1 MLWYLPWICGIDLA
15 YKEIYLRCFKMMHS
29 KSKTPPR
36 PIRIQDN
43 TFRDGHQSIY
53 ATRMKTEDMIPIAE
67 EMDQCGFWAMEVW
80 GGATFDAMHRF
91 LAEDPWMRPRILKR
105 YVRKTPFT
113 MLLRGQNLVGYRHYA
128 DDVVKAFVD
137 KSCEIGIDIFRCFD
151 ALNDF
156 RNIETCVER
165 IKQNGKHVEGT
176 VCYSLTRS
184 HLGGEIYTIDYY
196 VRKARELEQMGSD
209 TICIK
214 DMAGLLSP
222 YDAFALFTALKKA
235 VRVPLHLHTHYT
247 SGMGS
252 MTYLKAVEAG
262 VDIIDTC
269 LAPYALRT
277 SMPAIEPIVAALQ
290 GTQRDAGIDLQK
302 LLALSEHLEKIA
314 PKYKHLLADQRL
326 SIIDNGVLAHQIPG
340 GMISNLASQLKEMKA
355 LDRLDEIYQ
364 EVVQTR
370 KDMGYPP
377 LVTPSSQ
384 IIASQAVL
392 NVLFGRYVRISNQ
405 LKDLVL
411 GLYGRTP
418 APIDKALVRKILKN
432 YKRGQT
438 PITGR
443 PADHLPPEI
452 EDAKKAMGD
461 LARTDEDLLG
471 WILFPQTM
479 EKYLKAKYGI
489 DDPESAPTNG

>member
-1 MLWYLPWICGIDLA
+1 MTNQ
-15 YKEIYLRCFKMMHS
+15 
-29 KSKTPPR
+29 KTTAHPV
-36 PIRIQDN
+36 RIQDN

-67 EMDQCGFWAMEVW
+67 EMDNCGFWAMEVW

-91 LAEDPWMRPRILKR
+91 LNEDPWARPRILKK

-128 DDVVKAFVD
+128 DDVVRAFVD

-165 IKQNGKHVEGT
+165 IKANGKHMEGT
-176 VCYSLTRS
+176 VCYSLTES
-184 HLGGEIYTIDYY
+184 HLGGEIYNLDFY
-196 VRKARELEQMGSD
+196 VKKAGELEQMGAD

-222 YDAFALFTALKKA
+222 YDAFNLVTAMKKA
-235 VRVPLHLHTHYT
+235 VKVPIHLHTHYT

-252 MTYLKAVEAG
+252 MTYLKAIEAG

-290 GTQRDAGIDLQK
+290 GSDRDTGINLYK
-302 LLALSEHLEKIA
+302 LLEMSEHLEKIA
-314 PKYKHLLADQRL
+314 PKYQHLLADQRL

-340 GMISNLASQLKEMKA
+340 GMISNLTSQLKEM
-355 LDRLDEIYQ
+355 
-364 EVVQTR
+364 
-370 KDMGYPP
+370 
-377 LVTPSSQ
+377 
-384 IIASQAVL
+384 
-392 NVLFGRYVRISNQ
+392 
-405 LKDLVL
+405 
-411 GLYGRTP
+411 
-418 APIDKALVRKILKN
+418 
-432 YKRGQT
+432 
-438 PITGR
+438 
-443 PADHLPPEI
+443 
-452 EDAKKAMGD
+452 
-461 LARTDEDLLG
+461 
-471 WILFPQTM
+471 
-479 EKYLKAKYGI
+479 
-489 DDPESAPTNG
+489 

>member
-1 MLWYLPWICGIDLA
+1 MKDTEGI
-15 YKEIYLRCFKMMHS
+15 S
-29 KSKTPPR
+29 TR
-36 PIRIQDN
+36 PIKIQDN
-43 TFRDGHQSIY
+43 TLRDGHQSIY

-67 EMDQCGFWAMEVW
+67 EMDGCGFWAMEVW
-80 GGATFDAMHRF
+80 GGATFDTMHRF
-91 LAEDPWMRPRILKR
+91 LGEDPWSRPRILKK
-105 YVRKTPFT
+105 YVKKTPFT

-128 DDVVKAFVD
+128 DDVVRAFVD

-165 IKQNGKHVEGT
+165 IKANGKHVEGT
-176 VCYSLTRS
+176 VCYSLTESR
-184 HLGGEIYTIDYY
+184 LGGEIYTLDFY
-196 VRKARELEQMGSD
+196 VQKAKELEQMGAD

-222 YDAFALFTALKKA
+222 YDAFDLFSALKKA
-235 VRVPLHLHTHYT
+235 VSVPLHLHTHYT

-252 MTYLKAVEAG
+252 MTYLKAIEAG

-290 GTQRDAGIDLQK
+290 GSERDAGIDLYR
-302 LLALSEHLEKIA
+302 LLEISKHLEQIA
-314 PKYKHLLADQRL
+314 PKYGHLLANQKL
-326 SIIDNGVLAHQIPG
+326 SIIDGGVLAHQIPG
-340 GMISNLASQLKEMKA
+340 GMISNLVSQLKEMKA
-355 LDRLDEIYQ
+355 LHRMGEIHK
-364 EVVQTR
+364 EIVQIR
-370 KDMGYPP
+370 KEMGYPP

-384 IIASQAVL
+384 IIGSQAVL

-411 GLYGRTP
+411 GLYGKT
-418 APIDKALVRKILKN
+418 AVPIDKELTAKILKN
-432 YKRGQT
+432 YKRGQE
-438 PITGR
+438 PITVR
-443 PADHLPPEI
+443 PADLLPPEMEEARKTI
-452 EDAKKAMGD
+452 GH

-479 EKYLKAKYGI
+479 EKYLQGKYHDGATQ
-489 DDPESAPTNG
+489 SAS

>member
-1 MLWYLPWICGIDLA
+1 MKDTKQVL
-15 YKEIYLRCFKMMHS
+15 
-29 KSKTPPR
+29 PR
-36 PIRIQDN
+36 PIKIQDN

-67 EMDQCGFWAMEVW
+67 EMDNCGFWAMEVW
-80 GGATFDAMHRF
+80 GGATFDTMHRF
-91 LAEDPWMRPRILKR
+91 LDEDPWMRPKILKK
-105 YVRKTPFT
+105 YVKKTPFS

-128 DDVVKAFVD
+128 DDVVRAFVD

-165 IKQNGKHVEGT
+165 IKANGKHLEGT
-176 VCYSLTRS
+176 VCYSLTENR
-184 HLGGEIYTIDYY
+184 LGGEIYTLDYF
-196 VRKARELEQMGSD
+196 VAKAKELQSMGAD
-209 TICIK
+209 TVCIK

-222 YDAFALFTALKKA
+222 YDAFDLFTALKKEIK
-235 VRVPLHLHTHYT
+235 VPLHLHTHYT

-252 MTYLKAVEAG
+252 MSYLKAVEAG

-277 SMPAIEPIVAALQ
+277 SMPACEPIVAALQ
-290 GTQRDAGIDLQK
+290 GTQRDSGINLLTLIK
-302 LLALSEHLEKIA
+302 LGEHLEAVA
-314 PKYKHLLADQRL
+314 PKYKHLLADYKL
-326 SIIDNGVLAHQIPG
+326 SIIDNSVLAHQIPG
-340 GMISNLASQLKEMKA
+340 GMISNLTSQLKEMKA
-355 LDRLDEIYQ
+355 LDRINEIYT

-377 LVTPSSQ
+377 LVTPASQ
-384 IIASQAVL
+384 IIGSQAVL
-392 NVLFGRYVRISNQ
+392 NVIFGRYVRISNQ

-411 GLYGRTP
+411 GLYGKTP
-418 APIDKALVRKILKN
+418 GAIDKDLAQKILKN

-438 PITGR
+438 PISGR
-443 PADHLPPEI
+443 PADDLPPEM
-452 EDAKKAMGD
+452 EEAKKTIGN

-479 EKYLKAKYGI
+479 EKYLQKKYGVDTAI
-489 DDPESAPTNG
+489 SAPT

>member
-1 MLWYLPWICGIDLA
+1 MKDK
-15 YKEIYLRCFKMMHS
+15 KESLLQ
-29 KSKTPPR
+29 
-36 PIRIQDN
+36 PIKIQDN

-67 EMDQCGFWAMEVW
+67 EMDNCGFWAMEVW
-80 GGATFDAMHRF
+80 GGATFDTMHRF
-91 LAEDPWMRPRILKR
+91 LDEDPWMRPKILKK
-105 YVRKTPFT
+105 YAKKTPFS

-128 DDVVKAFVD
+128 DDVVRAFVD

-165 IKQNGKHVEGT
+165 IKANGKHLEGT
-176 VCYSLTRS
+176 VCYSLTQSR
-184 HLGGEIYTIDYY
+184 LGGEIYTLDFY
-196 VRKARELEQMGSD
+196 VAKAKELESMGADS
-209 TICIK
+209 ICIK

-222 YDAFALFTALKKA
+222 YDAFDLFTALKK
-235 VRVPLHLHTHYT
+235 VIKVPLHLHTHYT

-252 MTYLKAVEAG
+252 MSYLKAIEAG

-269 LAPYALRT
+269 LAPFALRT
-277 SMPAIEPIVAALQ
+277 SMPACEPIVAALQ
-290 GTQRDAGIDLQK
+290 GTPKDSGINLYK
-302 LLALSEHLEKIA
+302 LLELSEHLENIA
-314 PKYKHLLADQRL
+314 PKYKHLLGDHRL
-326 SIIDNGVLAHQIPG
+326 SIIDTGVLAHQIPG
-340 GMISNLASQLKEMKA
+340 GMISNLTSQLKEVNA
-355 LDRLDEIYQ
+355 LDRLSEIYT

-377 LVTPSSQ
+377 LVTPASQ
-384 IIASQAVL
+384 IIGSQAVL
-392 NVLFGRYVRISNQ
+392 NVLFGRYVRISYQ

-411 GLYGRTP
+411 GLYGKTP
-418 APIDKALVRKILKN
+418 APIDKDLTAKILKN

-443 PADHLPPEI
+443 PADDLPPEI
-452 EDAKKAMGD
+452 EEAKKTIGH

-471 WILFPQTM
+471 WVLFPQTM
-479 EKYLKAKYGI
+479 EKYLQAKYGN
-489 DDPESAPTNG
+489 DAPPSPSAKE

>member
-1 MLWYLPWICGIDLA
+1 LNID
-15 YKEIYLRCFKMMHS
+15 KKILREELLMKDT
-29 KSKTPPR
+29 KQVLPR
-36 PIRIQDN
+36 PIKIQDN

-67 EMDQCGFWAMEVW
+67 EMDNCGFWAMEVW
-80 GGATFDAMHRF
+80 GGATFDTMHRF
-91 LAEDPWMRPRILKR
+91 LDEDPWMRPKILKK
-105 YVRKTPFT
+105 YVKKTPFS

-128 DDVVKAFVD
+128 DDVVRAFVD

-165 IKQNGKHVEGT
+165 IKANGKHLEGT
-176 VCYSLTRS
+176 VCYSLTENR
-184 HLGGEIYTIDYY
+184 LGGEIYTLDYF
-196 VRKARELEQMGSD
+196 VAKAKELQSMGAD
-209 TICIK
+209 TVCIK

-222 YDAFALFTALKKA
+222 YDAFDLFTSLKKEIK
-235 VRVPLHLHTHYT
+235 VPLHLHTHYT

-252 MTYLKAVEAG
+252 MSYLKAVEAG

-277 SMPAIEPIVAALQ
+277 SMPACEPIVAALQ
-290 GTQRDAGIDLQK
+290 GTHRDSGINLLTLIK
-302 LLALSEHLEKIA
+302 LGEHLEAVA
-314 PKYKHLLADQRL
+314 PKYKHLLADYKL
-326 SIIDNGVLAHQIPG
+326 SIIDNSVLAHQIPG
-340 GMISNLASQLKEMKA
+340 GMISNLTSQLKEMKA
-355 LDRLDEIYQ
+355 LDRIDEIYT

-377 LVTPSSQ
+377 LVTPASQ
-384 IIASQAVL
+384 IIGSQAVL
-392 NVLFGRYVRISNQ
+392 NVIFGRYVRISNQ

-411 GLYGRTP
+411 GLYGQTP
-418 APIDKALVRKILKN
+418 GPIDKDLAQKILKN

-443 PADHLPPEI
+443 PADDLPPEM
-452 EDAKKAMGD
+452 EEAKKTIGN
-461 LARTDEDLLG
+461 LTRTDEDLLG

-479 EKYLKAKYGI
+479 EKYLQKKYGV
-489 DDPESAPTNG
+489 DTVVSAPT

>member
-1 MLWYLPWICGIDLA
+1 MKGTKQVLP
-15 YKEIYLRCFKMMHS
+15 Y
-29 KSKTPPR
+29 
-36 PIRIQDN
+36 PIKIQDN

-67 EMDQCGFWAMEVW
+67 EMDNCGFWAMEVW
-80 GGATFDAMHRF
+80 GGATFDTMHRF
-91 LAEDPWMRPRILKR
+91 LGEDPWMRPKILKK
-105 YVRKTPFT
+105 YVRKTPFS

-128 DDVVKAFVD
+128 DDVVRAFVD

-165 IKQNGKHVEGT
+165 IKANGKHLEGT
-176 VCYSLTRS
+176 VCYSLTENR
-184 HLGGEIYTIDYY
+184 LGGEIYTLDYF
-196 VRKARELEQMGSD
+196 VAKAKELQSMGAD

-222 YDAFALFTALKKA
+222 YDAFDLFTALKKEIK
-235 VRVPLHLHTHYT
+235 VPLHLHTHYT

-252 MTYLKAVEAG
+252 MSYLKAVEAG

-277 SMPAIEPIVAALQ
+277 SMPACEPIVAALQ
-290 GTQRDAGIDLQK
+290 GTHRDSGINLLTLIK
-302 LLALSEHLEKIA
+302 LGEHLEAVA
-314 PKYKHLLADQRL
+314 PKYKHLLADYKL
-326 SIIDNGVLAHQIPG
+326 SIIDNSVLAHQIPG
-340 GMISNLASQLKEMKA
+340 GMISNLTSQLKEMKA
-355 LDRLDEIYQ
+355 LDRINEIYK

-377 LVTPSSQ
+377 LVTPASQ
-384 IIASQAVL
+384 IIGSQAVL
-392 NVLFGRYVRISNQ
+392 NVIFGRYVRISNQ

-411 GLYGRTP
+411 GLYGQTP
-418 APIDKALVRKILKN
+418 GPIDKDLAQKILKN

-438 PITGR
+438 PVTGR
-443 PADHLPPEI
+443 PADDLLPEM
-452 EDAKKAMGD
+452 EEAKKTIGD

-479 EKYLKAKYGI
+479 GKYLQTKYGV
-489 DDPESAPTNG
+489 DTAVSAPT